1 MGNLGSVPIKTK
13 TNNTS
18 DNVSDNMSDNVI
30 ENAIQLAIQTGAR
43 KCELIDFITGKIFFD
58 FDQITKRPML
68 SGSYKK
74 FSDPEYCNKF
84 KMLLSE
90 ASIKLLTD
98 FEVKTIMSRI
108 QSGSDLETDKYLIV
122 DLNNIKDLD
131 IQDSSEKENACKQI
145 SDFYVKIAH
154 CFSAILFALNPQ
166 FIDSNSITHSIK
178 SKYENNIVTSTSKT
192 NTVFDQRLDL
202 FSVKKDK
209 DSNNSV
215 VSLNV
220 CGAPSLSK
228 ESFDSLAQLFSDNET
243 FSNVSDEERERVN
256 ELIQVYS
263 SFSYDK
269 QYKELAENDLNN
281 DEKSIK
287 RLIETMKFF
296 NYKTQL
302 DKCDDSELYKKNIK
316 ISNSASNEIF
326 NQAMKHYKEM
336 LNKMETFSDEFIKH
350 LATLF
355 DVKITNEIMVDVI
368 VSPTLTIDSLD
379 ILIRQLRMELV
390 EFYISS
396 EKDFHELIL
405 MFDSLAYS
413 TDFESNLNE
422 QNIIK
427 EQLLKDSIDDN

>member
-1 MGNLGSVPIKTK
+1 MGNLGSVPIE
-13 TNNTS
+13 TNT
-18 DNVSDNMSDNVI
+18 DNIPDNMLDNKI
-30 ENAIQLAIQTGAR
+30 ENAIQLAIQNGAR
-43 KCELIDFITGKIFFD
+43 TSELIDFITGKIFFE
-58 FDQITKRPML
+58 FDQTTKTPML

-74 FSDPEYCNKF
+74 FSDAEYCNKF

-90 ASIKLLTD
+90 ASTKLLTD
-98 FEVKTIMSRI
+98 FEVKTLLSRI
-108 QSGSDLETDKYLIV
+108 EAGTNLETDKYLIV

-154 CFSAILFALNPQ
+154 CFSAILFAINPQ
-166 FIDSNSITHSIK
+166 FIDGNSTTHSIK
-178 SKYENNIVTSTSKT
+178 SKYENNVTTSTSKT
-192 NTVFDQRLDL
+192 NTIFDQRMNL
-202 FSVKKDK
+202 FSVQKDK
-209 DSNNSV
+209 DTNNSV

-220 CGAPSLSK
+220 CGAPPLSK

-269 QYKELAENDLNN
+269 RSKDLVGGDLNN

-296 NYKTQL
+296 NYKTEL

-326 NQAMKHYKEM
+326 NQAMKHYKDM
-336 LNKMETFSDEFIKH
+336 LNKMETFSDGFVKH

-355 DVKITNEIMVDVI
+355 DVKITNEIMADVI
-368 VSPTLTIDSLD
+368 VSPTLTLDSLD
-379 ILIRQLRMELV
+379 TLIRQLRMELV

-427 EQLLKDSIDDN
+427 EQLLENSDGDN